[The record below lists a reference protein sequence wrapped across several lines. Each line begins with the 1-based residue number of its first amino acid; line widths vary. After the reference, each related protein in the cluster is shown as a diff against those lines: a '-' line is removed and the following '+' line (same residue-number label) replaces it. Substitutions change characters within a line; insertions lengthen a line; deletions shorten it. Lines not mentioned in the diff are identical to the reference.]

1 MTSAAKS
8 AAIPFA
14 LALALLAG
22 PALAQGNSPYNQSG
36 SQAGGPLA
44 GQEREMGA
52 RGGTP
57 SVDPARPGKPMAKAK
72 KAKKMAPR
80 GAM

>member
-1 MTSAAKS
+1 MKIVAVPAA
-8 AAIPFA
+8 
-14 LALALLAG
+14 LVLALLAG
-22 PALAQGNSPYNQSG
+22 PVLAQGNSPYNQSG
-36 SQAGGPLA
+36 AQAGGPLA

-57 SVDPARPGKPMAKAK
+57 SVDPARPAKPMAKKK